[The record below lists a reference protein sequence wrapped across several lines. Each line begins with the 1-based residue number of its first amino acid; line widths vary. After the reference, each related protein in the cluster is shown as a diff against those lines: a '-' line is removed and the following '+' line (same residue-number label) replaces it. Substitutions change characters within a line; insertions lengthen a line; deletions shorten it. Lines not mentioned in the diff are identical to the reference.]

1 MDGEGLLE
9 SKLPGVP
16 FETSILQSVCHTRK
30 SAWKRYKHFFPGVSK
45 AASDNTL
52 NLSVFF
58 KQIQRKKDAISNN
71 TSMHF

>member
-1 MDGEGLLE
+1 MVKDYWRVISLGYLLR
-9 SKLPGVP
+9 
-16 FETSILQSVCHTRK
+16 LQSFNPYAIRANQLEKDINT
-30 SAWKRYKHFFPGVSK
+30 FFPGVSK